1 MLTLLIDTLLI
12 HPFNLSTPSFVI
24 IALKAKRLHDRTELA
39 KIAEVLVPSNT
50 MDSINHDGNGTS
62 SVPTEG
68 GSHGNNHR
76 SWFRSTYARVFVGLD
91 STVGTSSSPQMITA
105 SLGKN
110 GTSGVTS
117 GVTPYNGRGGR
128 SRSGSLAG
136 CESSEVSPV
145 NSTPVTPRGRGPDGG
160 DTLGHANARRQTINS
175 GKIHISP
182 IYTFDQRIFAH
193 CNFHK
198 PSHNTLSFNIHSL
211 NILFIPPFI
220 LTHLIIIIIIIIAHD
235 NHRYDDSFFDDGC
248 CETQRKNTA

>member
-1 MLTLLIDTLLI
+1 MIGALLTLILL
-12 HPFNLSTPSFVI
+12 NLSTPSFVI

-39 KIAEVLVPSNT
+39 KIAEVMIPSNT

-68 GSHGNNHR
+68 GSHGNNHG

-91 STVGTSSSPQMITA
+91 STVGTSSSPQMITP

-182 IYTFDQRIFAH
+182 IYTLINASLLTVTFTNHHTIH
-193 CNFHK
+193 
-198 PSHNTLSFNIHSL
+198 SHSTYTLSTYYSFHHS
-211 NILFIPPFI
+211 
-220 LTHLIIIIIIIIAHD
+220 
-235 NHRYDDSFFDDGC
+235 S
-248 CETQRKNTA
+248 